1 MSHGEESHK
10 RETGE
15 FGPEAQIHYREY
27 KLLLKPE
34 RFADEEGFHKFYK
47 HVHHVA
53 KGMGV
58 HLEKSEKHEPHIR
71 EVVFYDTPHFKLY
84 TDGFILRK
92 RTFFKKGHPEPNFE
106 LTIRYRHPEAKA
118 AAAVDMHPLLPCIY
132 TIKFKEEI
140 LQLSDKLAGMRM
152 LYANGCELDTP
163 NVILTQRFEII
174 SQVFPALQK
183 VRSANPKA
191 TMGVVN
197 DVTVDETL
205 VHLGEM
211 DFGGKVKCKASV
223 AIWRNRSTGR
233 DMIAEFGYQLKFEGL
248 ASLHRK
254 PRELTEELFKN
265 IQLECADWVAMGT
278 TKTALVYGM
287 GRKPVNHHE

>member
-1 MSHGEESHK
+1 MSQGAESPKAEMGGLGAEE
-10 RETGE
+10 
-15 FGPEAQIHYREY
+15 QIHYREY

-34 RFADEEGFHKFYK
+34 RFADEEGFRKFYK
-47 HVHHVA
+47 HAHHAA
-53 KGMGV
+53 KGLGI
-58 HLEKSEKHEPHIR
+58 HFEKSEKHEPHVR
-71 EVVFYDTPHFKLY
+71 EVVFYDTPHSKLY

-92 RTFFKKGHPEPNFE
+92 RTFFKKGRPEPNFE
-106 LTIRYRHPEAKA
+106 LTIRYRHPEAA
-118 AAAVDMHPLLPCIY
+118 AAAGIDMRPLLPCIY

-140 LQLSDKLAGMRM
+140 LQLKEKLGGMRM

-174 SQVFPALQK
+174 SQVFPGLQR

-191 TMGVVN
+191 TLGVVN

-205 VHLGEM
+205 VHLGDM
-211 DFGGKVKCKASV
+211 DFGGKAQCKGSV
-223 AIWRNRSTGR
+223 AVWRNRSTGR
-233 DMIAEFGYQLKFEGL
+233 DMIAEFGYQLKFQGL

-254 PRELTEELFKN
+254 PRELSEEFFKAL
-265 IQLECADWVAMGT
+265 QVECGDWVALGT

>member
-1 MSHGEESHK
+1 MNHGAESPK
-10 RETGE
+10 AETGGLGAE
-15 FGPEAQIHYREY
+15 EQIHYREY

-34 RFADEEGFHKFYK
+34 RFADEDGFHKFYK
-47 HVHHVA
+47 HAHHTA
-53 KGMGV
+53 KGMGI
-58 HLEKSEKHEPHIR
+58 HFEKSEKHEAHVR

-92 RTFFKKGHPEPNFE
+92 RTFFKKGRPEPNFE
-106 LTIRYRHPEAKA
+106 LTIRYRHPEAGA
-118 AAAVDMHPLLPCIY
+118 AAAIDMRPLLPCIY

-140 LQLSDKLAGMRM
+140 LQLKEKLGGMRM

-174 SQVFPALQK
+174 SQVFPGLQRA
-183 VRSANPKA
+183 RSANPKA
-191 TMGVVN
+191 TLGIVN

-211 DFGGKVKCKASV
+211 DFGGKAQCKASV
-223 AIWRNRSTGR
+223 AVWRNRSTGR
-233 DMIAEFGYQLKFEGL
+233 DLIAEFGYQLKFQGL
-248 ASLHRK
+248 TALHRK
-254 PRELTEELFKN
+254 PRELSEEFFKAL
-265 IQLECADWVAMGT
+265 QVECGDWVAMGT

>member
-1 MSHGEESHK
+1 MSHGAEKHNS
-10 RETGE
+10 ETGVVE
-15 FGPEAQIHYREY
+15 LADQIHYREY

-34 RFADEEGFHKFYK
+34 RFTDEDGFHKFYK
-47 HVHHVA
+47 HLHHVA
-53 KGMGV
+53 KNIGA
-58 HLEKSEKHEPHIR
+58 HLKKSEKHEPHVR

-92 RTFFKKGHPEPNFE
+92 RTFFKKGHPDPNFE
-106 LTIRYRHPEAKA
+106 LTIRYRHPDAKA
-118 AAAVDMHPLLPCIY
+118 AAAVDMHPLLPSIY

-140 LQLSDKLAGMRM
+140 LQMHDKLGGMRM

-174 SQVFPALQK
+174 SQIFPALQK

-191 TMGVVN
+191 TMGIVN

-205 VHLGEM
+205 VHLGEI
-211 DFGGKVKCKASV
+211 DFGGKAQCKASV
-223 AIWRNRSTGR
+223 AMWRNRSIDR
-233 DMIAEFGYQLKFEGL
+233 DMIAEFSYQLRFEGL

-254 PRELTEELFKN
+254 PRELSEQFLRA
-265 IQLECADWVAMGT
+265 IQQECGGWVALGI
-278 TKTALVYGM
+278 TKTAMVYGM
-287 GRKPVNHHE
+287 GRKPVNHP